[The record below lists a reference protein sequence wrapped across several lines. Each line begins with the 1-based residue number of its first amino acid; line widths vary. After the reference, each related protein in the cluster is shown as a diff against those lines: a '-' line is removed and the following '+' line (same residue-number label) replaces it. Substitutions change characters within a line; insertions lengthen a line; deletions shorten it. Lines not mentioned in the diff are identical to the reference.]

1 LHCSHNIVIANLQVV
16 FALKLHGVSQ
26 GMLQEFCPRLSPTE
40 NNILIVALCSYVLN
54 SCIIY
59 NAVSAIQGFE
69 HA

>member
-1 LHCSHNIVIANLQVV
+1 V